1 MNFSDFAK
9 KKFGENKN
17 QTTFV
22 GAISGKTGT
31 ELEQAH
37 QNAISRVEQQQP
49 DTLLQIM
56 QNPAQQQ
63 NLSRPSGGPLLQTA
77 QLIARQ
83 NNATVPTSLPDY
95 TQTERLIQQQNNDP
109 NTFNGRVG
117 KTIRG
122 GLTGTAAG
130 LVNTGGTLLDIIRT
144 VGITDN
150 PDLLETPQP
159 ENSALLQT
167 AQLIAQQNN
176 AKPMESLR
184 PSTNNAQQ
192 QTAQLIARQNL
203 GTTDREN
210 ALISDVTR
218 AAQREADRLQA
229 SSEREISE
237 AKEGLGTIGQFA
249 VDLGA
254 AGTQLAGDA
263 LLAAITGGSALV
275 PMAARGFGSSA
286 QEARQEGASLGQQ
299 VAYGAGSAALSVAT
313 EKIANV
319 AAPLR
324 SVFGKGALD
333 DAISKVTGRLG
344 QSAIGQTVLSALSEG
359 GEEMLENAVQPILQR
374 VTYNPNAEYDE
385 AWLEDTLYQGL
396 IGGVLGGALGGVGSI
411 NINHASANAQ
421 QQAQQAAGATQT
433 ETAPNSTTQ
442 AQSGTQG
449 VTETSR
455 GQNTTLVGRVRQFIP
470 QIQNMAPVSEVTGNE
485 IPKSGKIVDRLAA
498 FVNAIGNKVNR
509 PGFGDVLFSRG
520 RIKSSMLGRGVGQ
533 SKIET
538 FAAVPDVIRNGQQID
553 YQQNWKGRG
562 YDTYTFAAPITYR
575 GQPTYLGV
583 IVTKDS
589 ASNRYYLHEV
599 VDANGDVIFRND
611 ESPASTPDGTSSLS
625 GDLDTV
631 VETGDGAGTTP
642 GTVDTVTDGRASQG
656 VPVSDSTIT
665 PGAENV
671 NSDPLVQ
678 ILTGGQR
685 TDQPGAVYDGLG
697 AADAGS
703 VNTDYDRLQAQSS
716 QFFPE
721 GANAARPVDV
731 PTQDFQGNPV
741 SRSASTV
748 MGAAAIPDDVIPQI
762 EQMIADG
769 QLSYQR
775 NTDQASLDRA
785 VRRVQ
790 EKGFDGAM
798 EEFRAAVNQG
808 RISKDLTTLGQT
820 LLNTAANNHD
830 GNAVAEIM
838 SLYQSINTNVGQ
850 AMQAMSIL
858 RKLSPES
865 QLYGIRKMVDNLNDK
880 LIQKINRKF
889 DEIQIDPALIAKFTE
904 QTDQAGRDA
913 VMQEIY
919 QNVADQVPSTWRD
932 KWNAWR
938 YLSMLGNPRTH
949 VRNVVGNLGFQP
961 LRAIKNGVA
970 AGIESALEAAGVN
983 VERTKSFGV
992 SPSLYRAAWRDYEN
1006 VADILGGSKYDD
1018 VVDQVN
1024 QRRRIFSNRLL
1035 EAARKANTSAMTFED
1050 IIFKRITYA
1059 DSLAGFLR
1067 ANGVTAEQLES
1078 GNVNSEL
1085 LQRARDYAGQEAL
1098 KATYQDRNAISDRV
1112 DRIVRASGVVGDAI
1126 LPFRRTPANILARG
1140 LEYSPAGLAKS
1151 IYDGLRNVRNGNK
1164 TAAQVIDEAAAGLTG
1179 SGLMVL
1185 GAYLFSI
1192 GVVTG
1197 AQGDDED
1204 DKWAELL
1211 GHQGYALELPNGTSV
1226 TLDWLAPE
1234 SLPFFMGVELAS
1246 SMGEEGMDANAI
1258 TNALKAVA
1266 NPMLELSM
1274 LQSVNDLIDSVQ
1286 YAEDSPLQAMIPTAI
1301 ISYFTQAIPTLGGQ
1315 IERTG
1320 EDTRMSTYTDRSS
1333 EIPTDVQ
1340 YALGRA
1346 SSRIPG
1352 WDYQQIPYIDVWG
1365 REEES
1370 GDPIIRALNN
1380 FVNPAYTSQV
1390 DVDNVEAELQRI
1402 RDATGD
1408 TSVFPDSAKRYIE
1421 VNGERKDLTAE
1432 EYQTY
1437 ATTLGQT
1444 RYRMVQDAMQLP
1456 QYQNMTDAEKAS
1468 YISDIYSYAG
1478 SKAKAAVSGYQ
1489 LDGWQANADRAQQD
1503 LGISPAEYIALYEQY
1518 GSSVMSGSGYEKTK
1532 QAVAAGMTIDEYV
1545 SAKNAAN
1552 TNGKSGVNKEE
1563 AMAYLD
1569 SSGYTRSQKADLW
1582 DIINTTGANNPYA

>member
-56 QNPAQQQ
+56 QNAAQQQ

-77 QLIARQ
+77 QLIAQQ

-122 GLTGTAAG
+122 GLTGSAAG

-218 AAQREADRLQA
+218 AAQRKADQLRA
-229 SSEREISE
+229 SSEQELSE

-254 AGTQLAGDA
+254 AGTQLAGDT

-344 QSAIGQTVLSALSEG
+344 QSAVGQTVLSALSEG

-374 VTYNPNAEYDE
+374 VTYNPNAGYDE

-411 NINHASANAQ
+411 NTRRTSSIAQ
-421 QQAQQAAGATQT
+421 QQAQ
-433 ETAPNSTTQ
+433 
-442 AQSGTQG
+442 
-449 VTETSR
+449 
-455 GQNTTLVGRVRQFIP
+455 
-470 QIQNMAPVSEVTGNE
+470 
-485 IPKSGKIVDRLAA
+485 
-498 FVNAIGNKVNR
+498 
-509 PGFGDVLFSRG
+509 
-520 RIKSSMLGRGVGQ
+520 
-533 SKIET
+533 
-538 FAAVPDVIRNGQQID
+538 
-553 YQQNWKGRG
+553 
-562 YDTYTFAAPITYR
+562 
-575 GQPTYLGV
+575 
-583 IVTKDS
+583 
-589 ASNRYYLHEV
+589 HEV
-599 VDANGDVIFRND
+599 VDANGDIIFRND
-611 ESPASTPDGTSSLS
+611 ESPASASDGTSALA

-631 VETGDGAGTTP
+631 ANTGDGAGTTP
-642 GTVDTVTDGRASQG
+642 GTFDTVTDGRASQSI
-656 VPVSDSTIT
+656 PVSDSTIT

-671 NSDPLVQ
+671 NSDLLVQ

-716 QFFPE
+716 QFFQE

-785 VRRVQ
+785 VKNVQ
-790 EKGFDGAM
+790 SKGFDGAM

-808 RISKDLTTLGQT
+808 RISKDITTLGQT

-1444 RYRMVQDAMQLP
+1444 RYRMVQEAMQIP

-1532 QAVAAGMTIDEYV
+1532 QAVAAGFTVEQYAEMKSSLDVNGNGAVSQDE
-1545 SAKNAAN
+1545 AQN
-1552 TNGKSGVNKEE
+1552 
-1563 AMAYLD
+1563 YLD
-1569 SSGYTRSQKADLW
+1569 SQDYSREEKADLW
-1582 DIINTTGANNPYA
+1582 TIINKSWKRNPYA